1 MKELELKFGTK
12 KTVFQPDGKVAVVA
26 ADGTRTV
33 KGAWRSEAKGAETK
47 ESVLRYDINGA
58 AQPPVPVKYS
68 FNKSNQLTAII
79 PAAANGGADSE
90 ECVFLGQILIDD
102 AHDLIYSVIK
112 PDGTP
117 SGNKI
122 TVYGDLH
129 FTEDSSN
136 LVIEMKDGLK
146 AEIKG
151 EKGPSGVAML
161 KAEKNL
167 VQEFKANDLLRVIA
181 FTRNQLSTTPTPVP
195 TKAQIEFVGKWDINP
210 NSGQLVFLSKI
221 TGDLTKP
228 DVSIAFAG
236 AVKGVTVG
244 FAYFADQAGTK
255 LVFNMKGEHRWN
267 ATTAKW
273 ELSMGHSER
282 KFHATFEGQIE
293 KKTGDQTFVLSGKMN
308 LELEQGKAAKLDLK
322 IEGTYQFNKNK
333 KLVFAVDVAT
343 SNGKLTYD
351 LSVEGT
357 FAFKSGT
364 LTFTVRLNSQDT
376 GGPKATIELAFK
388 GNQASL
394 IKQLSLVLDITP
406 DKVQITFEFE
416 MRMHWVNGVLVK
428 DQPKPIVAAA
438 PNN

>member
-1 MKELELKFGTK
+1 MKELELKSGAT
-12 KTVFQPDGKVAVVA
+12 KTVFQPDGKVAVIA
-26 ADGTRTV
+26 ADGTRTL
-33 KGAWRSEAKGAETK
+33 KGSWRSDAKGAEAK
-47 ESVLRYDINGA
+47 ESVLRYDIAGA

-68 FNKSNQLTAII
+68 FNKTNQLTAVI

-102 AHDLIYSVIK
+102 AHDLIYSVLK

-117 SGNKI
+117 MGSKI

-129 FTEDSSN
+129 FTDDSSD
-136 LVIEMKDGLK
+136 LVIEMKDGTK

-151 EKGPSGVAML
+151 EKGPNGVAML

-181 FTRNQLSTTPTPVP
+181 FTRNQLTTSPTPVP
-195 TKAQIEFVGKWDINP
+195 IKAQSEFVGKWDVNP
-210 NSGQLVFLSKI
+210 DSGGLVFLSKI

-228 DVSIAFAG
+228 DVTIAFAG
-236 AVKGVTVG
+236 VVKGVTVG

-267 ATTAKW
+267 ASTAKW
-273 ELSMGHSER
+273 ELSMGHSGR
-282 KFHATFEGQIE
+282 KFQATFDGKIE
-293 KKTGDQTFVLSGKMN
+293 KKSGDQTFVLSGKMN
-308 LELEQGKAAKLDLK
+308 LELEQGKSAKLDLK
-322 IEGTYQFNKNK
+322 VEGAYQFNKNN
-333 KLVFAVDVAT
+333 KLVFIVDVAT

-357 FAFKSGT
+357 FALKNGS
-364 LTFTVRLNSQDT
+364 LTFTACLNSQDT
-376 GGPKATIELAFK
+376 GGPTATIELAFK

-394 IKQLSLVLDITP
+394 IKQLSLVLDISP
-406 DKVQITFEFE
+406 DKVTITFEFE
-416 MRMHWVNGVLVK
+416 MRMHFVNGVLVK
-428 DQPKPIVAAA
+428 DQPKPIAAAA
-438 PNN
+438 PHN